1 MTMSTSRKN
10 RNKSNRHNSKRKR
23 PNSSLVIGAALAAA
37 AAGPASLA
45 SASVSSGAQRA
56 PRPTSD
62 PLSSRP
68 VSALLSAPSA
78 LLSAPPSSHAQAGSG
93 LSTYPDTFAPPSAP
107 LPPVP
112 PSPSQQAA
120 LNNLIGVTQLRTTL
134 LSGFPS
140 SFGGFFDNGDNSFT
154 VLTVGDPSAIES
166 FVGSYLG
173 SLTGPVPKVSFAASA
188 QTLQSLE
195 TAAAGISSDTASWEA
210 QGIPVIGAGVD
221 DTRNAVLVAL
231 SGPLPSGK
239 SLATIAA
246 KYNVSADALISTVMP
261 HVVPL
266 DRNSD
271 TAPWN
276 AGDQIVNSAGDGCT
290 TGFGIHT
297 SSAHYILS
305 AGHCGNYK
313 WYNTNYYAPV
323 YNNPI
328 GTTAVDSSTP
338 LDVQSI
344 NTPGGSSD
352 LFWKQT
358 STREYV
364 SGNVGPTSGS
374 SVCDEGSFGFES
386 CGTITGVNVTLYG
399 VEDIFIVQGANP
411 VHGDSGGPIVWP
423 TGFGYLAQGTI
434 DLDATNGSGPA
445 VGGENIEAELY
456 VLGAAV
462 NTPSNP

>member
-1 MTMSTSRKN
+1 M
-10 RNKSNRHNSKRKR
+10 
-23 PNSSLVIGAALAAA
+23 GAALAAA
-37 AAGPASLA
+37 AAGPVSVA
-45 SASVSSGAQRA
+45 SASAPSGAQRA
-56 PRPTSD
+56 PRQSLD

-68 VSALLSAPSA
+68 VSALLSAPSP
-78 LLSAPPSSHAQAGSG
+78 LLSSSPPIGRAQAGST

-107 LPPVP
+107 LPSVP
-112 PSPSQQAA
+112 PSPSEQAA
-120 LNNLIGVTQLRTTL
+120 LNNLIAVTQLRTTL
-134 LSGFPS
+134 LTSYPAN
-140 SFGGFFDNGDNSFT
+140 FGGFYNNGDNSFT
-154 VLTVGDPSAIES
+154 VLTVGDPSAVES

-173 SLTGPVPKVSFAASA
+173 SLTGPVPKVSFADGT
-188 QTLQSLE
+188 QTLQSLNKI
-195 TAAAGISSDTASWEA
+195 ASGIVSDSASWEA

-231 SGPLPSGK
+231 SGPFPSGT
-239 SLATIAA
+239 SLSTIAA
-246 KYNVSADALISTVMP
+246 KYNVPADALISTVMP
-261 HVVPL
+261 HVAPL
-266 DRNSD
+266 DRDSD
-271 TAPWN
+271 TPPWN
-276 AGDQIVNSAGDGCT
+276 AGDQIVNPPGGGCT

-313 WYNTNYYAPV
+313 WYNTNYFAPV

-328 GTTAVDSSTP
+328 GTTAIASSTP

-352 LFWKQT
+352 LFWKET

-364 SGNVGPTSGS
+364 SGNIGPTSGNE
-374 SVCDEGSFGFES
+374 VCDEGSFGFES

-411 VHGDSGGPIVWP
+411 VHGDSGGPIVWL

-434 DLDATNGSGPA
+434 DLDASNGFGPA

>member
-1 MTMSTSRKN
+1 MTASRKN
-10 RNKSNRHNSKRKR
+10 RSKSNKDDSRRNRST
-23 PNSSLVIGAALAAA
+23 SLVIGAAVAAA
-37 AAGPASLA
+37 AVGPASLV
-45 SASVSSGAQRA
+45 SAPASSGAQRT
-56 PRPTSD
+56 PRPSPD

-68 VSALLSAPSA
+68 VSALLSAPAA
-78 LLSAPPSSHAQAGSG
+78 LLSAAPPLGTAQSGGS

-112 PSPSQQAA
+112 PSPLQQAA
-120 LNNLIGVTQLRTTL
+120 LNNLIAVTQLRAAL
-134 LSGFPS
+134 LSRFPS
-140 SFGGFFDNGDNSFT
+140 SFGGFYDNGDNSFT

-173 SLTGPVPKVSFAASA
+173 SLSGPVPKVNFAAGT
-188 QTLQSLE
+188 QTLQSLQN
-195 TAAAGISSDTASWEA
+195 AATGIASDTASWEA

-231 SGPLPSGK
+231 SGPLPSGT

-246 KYNVSADALISTVMP
+246 KYNVAPGALISTVMP

-276 AGDQIVNSAGDGCT
+276 AGDQIVNTAGDGCT

-305 AGHCGNYK
+305 AGHCGSYK

-328 GTTAVDSSTP
+328 GTTAVASSTP